1 MKIAAIPRALADSP
15 NMSEKDMALFRLTVE
30 KLSEEGH
37 CTVVI
42 EDGDEI
48 PAGCDAI
55 FHMTRTAQMLDRIAA
70 REKEGAAAINSAAA
84 TRNCSRITFTEIL
97 TREGIEQPP
106 YTLLDT
112 SMSTTPA
119 LRFPGWLKKSDGWSS
134 HPDDVQY
141 IATKEAL
148 INAIG
153 NLRTR
158 GIDKAI
164 YSEHIEGDIVKF
176 YGIGRNDN
184 RDKFF
189 RLHYPTDGKFGHEKI
204 NGVPHKYPFDEEKL
218 RTTVFKAAAAIG
230 VEIFGGDCIISPD
243 GEIYIIDINDCPSFS
258 AYREEAAEEIVRLI
272 TSKK

>member
-1 MKIAAIPRALADSP
+1 MKIAAIPRASADSP

-37 CTVVI
+37 CTSVI

-70 REKEGAAAINSAAA
+70 REKEGTVAINSAAA
-84 TRNCSRITFTEIL
+84 TRNCSRSTFTEIL

-112 SMSTTPA
+112 GTSTTPA

-134 HPDDVQY
+134 HPYDVQY
-141 IATKEAL
+141 ITTEDELRKSIE
-148 INAIG
+148 
-153 NLRTR
+153 NLHAR
-158 GIDKAI
+158 GIDQAI
-164 YSEHIEGDIVKF
+164 YCEHIEGDIVKF
-176 YGIGRNDN
+176 YGIGRHDD

-189 RLHYPTDGKFGHEKI
+189 RLHYPTGGKFGHEKI

-218 RTTVFKAAAAIG
+218 QTTAFKAAAAIG

-272 TSKK
+272 TSIK

>member
-1 MKIAAIPRALADSP
+1 MKIAAIPRASADSP

-37 CTVVI
+37 CTSVI

-84 TRNCSRITFTEIL
+84 TRNCSRSTFTEIL

-134 HPDDVQY
+134 HPYDVQY
-141 IATKEAL
+141 ITTEDELRKSIE
-148 INAIG
+148 
-153 NLRTR
+153 NLHAR
-158 GIDKAI
+158 GIDQAI
-164 YSEHIEGDIVKF
+164 YCEHIEGDIVKF
-176 YGIGRNDN
+176 YGIGRHDD
-184 RDKFF
+184 RDKFWTF
-189 RLHYPTDGKFGHEKI
+189 ELAIPLKDLAEK
-204 NGVPHKYPFDEEKL
+204 GVPFDGAEPWQVLGARYNYDVNFRYFQLSTYPPTPVAGNHLVEYYGDMN
-218 RTTVFKAAAAIG
+218 FK
-230 VEIFGGDCIISPD
+230 
-243 GEIYIIDINDCPSFS
+243 
-258 AYREEAAEEIVRLI
+258 
-272 TSKK
+272 